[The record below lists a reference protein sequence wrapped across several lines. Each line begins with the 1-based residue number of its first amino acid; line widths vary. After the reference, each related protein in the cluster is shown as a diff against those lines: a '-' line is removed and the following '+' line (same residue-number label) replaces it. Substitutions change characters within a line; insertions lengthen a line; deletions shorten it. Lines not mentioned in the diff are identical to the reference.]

1 MLGEVKVRENLQS
14 EEGLADIL
22 ETVLEMEKIQD
33 IDWWS
38 SKIYRPPISNT
49 VQGTSLSLKH

>member
-1 MLGEVKVRENLQS
+1 MTDVLPLMLGEVKVRENLQS

-33 IDWWS
+33 ID
-38 SKIYRPPISNT
+38 
-49 VQGTSLSLKH
+49 